1 MITALGKLLHIEY
14 VEREGASSNNDI
26 ILLLACFSMGLVIT
40 TAYDS
45 MPADS
50 VNHII
55 KETEAKAIFTEVILI
70 QITIMMQSYS
80 TAYTIDFFVWNF
92 KQGLC

>member
-1 MITALGKLLHIEY
+1 MI
-14 VEREGASSNNDI
+14 SFF
-26 ILLLACFSMGLVIT
+26 LLACFTLGLVIT

-55 KETEAKAIFTEVILI
+55 KETGAKAIFTEVIR
-70 QITIMMQSYS
+70 
-80 TAYTIDFFVWNF
+80 
-92 KQGLC
+92 

>member
-1 MITALGKLLHIEY
+1 
-14 VEREGASSNNDI
+14 
-26 ILLLACFSMGLVIT
+26 MGLVIT

-55 KETEAKAIFTEVILI
+55 KETEAKAIFTEVIAYRP
-70 QITIMMQSYS
+70 TIIMPSY
-80 TAYTIDFFVWNF
+80 
-92 KQGLC
+92 